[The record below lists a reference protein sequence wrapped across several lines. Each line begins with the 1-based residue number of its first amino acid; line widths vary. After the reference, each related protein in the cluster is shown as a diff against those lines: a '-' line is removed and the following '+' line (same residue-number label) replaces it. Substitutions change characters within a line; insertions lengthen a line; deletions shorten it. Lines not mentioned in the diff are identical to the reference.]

1 MNDNRVENLFDEYAL
16 RHTRGEQPDVRD
28 YLDRA
33 GNDRDALGRM
43 IDRYLES
50 APARQPSDE
59 EIVLMQARLQH
70 EPPILVLRQR
80 RKLGRRAVV
89 SALIGALGLDA
100 GKREKVAGYYHE
112 LEVGLLDPTG
122 VSKAVWQALNDL
134 YAANVEALARIR
146 EGYAGPSQAVYL
158 RAEETVPHELAVA
171 PAPTEPLDEVDRL
184 FTGGN

>member
-1 MNDNRVENLFDEYAL
+1 MSENRVEILFDEYAL
-16 RHTRGEQPDVRD
+16 RHARGERPDVRD

-33 GNDRDALGRM
+33 GNDRDMLGRM
-43 IDRYLES
+43 IDRFLET
-50 APARQPSDE
+50 APARQPFDE

-112 LEVGLLDPTG
+112 LEVGLLDPTR
-122 VSKAVWQALNDL
+122 VSRAVWQALDDV

-146 EGYAGPSQAVYL
+146 EGYAEPSQAVYL
-158 RAEETVPHELAVA
+158 RAEETVHHALAVA
-171 PAPTEPLDEVDRL
+171 PPSAEPPDEVDRL